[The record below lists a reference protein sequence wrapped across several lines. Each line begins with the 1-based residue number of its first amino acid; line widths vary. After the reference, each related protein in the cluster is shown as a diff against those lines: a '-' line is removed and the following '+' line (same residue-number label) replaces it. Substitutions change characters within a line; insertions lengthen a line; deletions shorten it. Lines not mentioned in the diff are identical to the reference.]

1 MQKAYDGLSGTNSTS
16 ETGIQ
21 KAAGNSKLTKYIV
34 FMTDGNNNAT
44 TSDTNTRTTCT
55 AAKDNGIKI
64 YSIAFM
70 APDRGQKLLQDCSS
84 GTGYYYKAE
93 SLNDLL
99 GAFQA
104 IGQQATASK
113 TLLTN

>member
-1 MQKAYDGLSGTNSTS
+1 
-16 ETGIQ
+16 
-21 KAAGNSKLTKYIV
+21 
-34 FMTDGNNNAT
+34 
-44 TSDTNTRTTCT
+44 
-55 AAKDNGIKI
+55 
-64 YSIAFM
+64 M